1 MPRRLFLAAALC
13 LLLAGCSQDQRI
25 LERIGYIE
33 TAAFDAAPEDKLEA
47 TISMPLVTQFA
58 RDAKTTDE
66 LLETTAT
73 SPKEA
78 KAALSLRTSRII
90 VSGQIR
96 TFMFGEALARRGLW
110 AHMDTF
116 LRDPSI
122 SIRTAM
128 VVVEGKAGEII
139 SQEYPRHTKTANYI
153 NKLLQ
158 KEFNK
163 QSVPRTA
170 LHQFTR
176 DYFDDGMDPI
186 AIMIKEQ
193 EKDITISGIATFQG
207 DKMIDKLPWKDVY
220 LFSLLYQNLSQGEF
234 NLTSE
239 DPDLKSI
246 SFRAVKSKR
255 RIKILKGSSGEYE
268 ADIYLKVEG
277 GVEEYIGNA
286 KLSTPERTKVEKLI
300 SEQISTESLRVI
312 KTLQQNHTDSFGMGK
327 YVRNKMSYKEWKE
340 TDWHDLFSQMP
351 VRVHCSFH
359 MKQFGTYF
367 D

>member
-1 MPRRLFLAAALC
+1 MLRRLFLTAVLC
-13 LLLAGCSQDQRI
+13 FLLAGCSQDQRI

-33 TAAFDAAPEDKLEA
+33 TAAFDAAPENKLQV

-58 RDAKTTDE
+58 KNGETTDE
-66 LLETTAT
+66 LLKTICS

-78 KAALSLRTSRII
+78 KSSLSFQTSRTI

-96 TFMFGEALARRGLW
+96 TLLFGEALARRGLW

-128 VVVEGKAGEII
+128 VVVEGKAGAII

-158 KEFNK
+158 KEFYK
-163 QSVPRTA
+163 QSTPRTA
-170 LHQFTR
+170 LYQFTR
-176 DYFDDGMDPI
+176 DYYDDGMDPI
-186 AIMIKEQ
+186 AIMLREQ
-193 EKDITISGIATFQG
+193 GKNIAISGIALFRG
-207 DKMIDKLPWKDVY
+207 ERMIGKLPGEDIY
-220 LFSLLYQNLSQGEF
+220 LFSILYQNLKQGEF
-234 NLTSE
+234 SLSSD

-255 RIKILKGSSGEYE
+255 RIEVTKRSSGEYE

-277 GVEEYIGNA
+277 GVEEYVGGA
-286 KLSTPERTKVEKLI
+286 KLSTPERAKVEQLVSQHI
-300 SEQISTESLRVI
+300 AAESLRII
-312 KTLQQNHTDSFGMGK
+312 KTMQQNKADSIGLGK
-327 YVRNKMSYKEWKE
+327 YVRNKMGSEEWEKNS
-340 TDWHDLFSQMP
+340 WHELFGQMP
-351 VRVHCSFH
+351 VRVHCSFY
-359 MKQFGTYF
+359 MKNFGAYF

>member
-1 MPRRLFLAAALC
+1 MHRRLLLAATLC

-25 LERIGYIE
+25 LERIGFIE
-33 TAAFDAAPEDKLEA
+33 TAALDAAQGGKLKI
-47 TISMPLVTQFA
+47 TISIPLVTQFA
-58 RDAKTTDE
+58 KDGKTTDE
-66 LLETTAT
+66 LLDTVAT

-90 VSGQIR
+90 ASGQIR
-96 TFMFGEALARRGLW
+96 TLMHGESLARRGLW

-122 SIRTAM
+122 SIRIAM
-128 VVVEGKAGEII
+128 VVVEGTAGKII

-163 QSVPRTA
+163 QLVPRTA
-170 LHQFTR
+170 LYQFTR
-176 DYFDDGMDPI
+176 DYYDDGTDPI

-193 EKDITISGIATFQG
+193 EKDITISGIATFRD
-207 DKMIDKLPWKDVY
+207 DKMIAKLPWKDVY
-220 LFSLLYQNLSQGEF
+220 LFSLVYQNLSQGEF
-234 NLTSE
+234 SLTSD
-239 DPDLKSI
+239 DPALKAI
-246 SFRAVKSKR
+246 SFRAVRSKR
-255 RIKILKGSSGEYE
+255 RIEISKSSSGEYE

-286 KLSTPERTKVEKLI
+286 KLSTSERAKVEKLV
-300 SEQISTESLRVI
+300 SEHIATESLRVI